1 MILINVYR
9 IVRTSFEVILCLGSR
24 EDNMK
29 KFVNNAWRKL
39 YKLALKQIREHPYM
53 IKLPEKEEEE
63 DVYFIEEEVLK
74 IQSRKKLD
82 GKWYYEVHWVGGCI
96 TWEPLENLDNC
107 KHLLSMFLDQQNSPT
122 GIDCLAPDVV
132 HHPLSQC
139 PRASDHVQPC
149 TPYQVL
155 PRRSPVPALEVSL
168 LADDHS
174 IIGQAGNQVTFDD
187 GMDYFPAAG
196 GSGQTQQDDD
206 KPRSNPTYW
215 NYEQL
220 VGELCRRDRMI
231 KFEEL
236 GPLMDN
242 KVDGDAL
249 MKSSFKMLRDDLG
262 LAYSPAVRV
271 LRDDSLSIK
280 IYQCP

>member
-1 MILINVYR
+1 
-9 IVRTSFEVILCLGSR
+9 
-24 EDNMK
+24 
-29 KFVNNAWRKL
+29 
-39 YKLALKQIREHPYM
+39 
-53 IKLPEKEEEE
+53 
-63 DVYFIEEEVLK
+63 
-74 IQSRKKLD
+74 
-82 GKWYYEVHWVGGCI
+82 
-96 TWEPLENLDNC
+96 
-107 KHLLSMFLDQQNSPT
+107 MFLDQQNSPT

-187 GMDYFPAAG
+187 GMDYSPAAG

-206 KPRSNPTYW
+206 KPRSNPRYW